1 MKTIIQLF
9 IIFAFTISSAQ
20 NYCGTINYTQT
31 KDLGMPITE
40 NYVLK
45 FDNKSSFAIE
55 DNVNELEGGNKTED
69 ELNDRGSTN
78 RTNTTI
84 VARTNTTPKF
94 YLNQKESFYF
104 RDNFSNT
111 ELLVKENFKPFKWEI
126 LGDTKKIGKFTC
138 QKATTTFR
146 GRLYT
151 AWFTKE
157 IPVPFGPWK
166 FNGLNGLILEVY
178 DTDKVFHIV
187 TNAINIKQG
196 EGCKINTEK
205 LNLDTA
211 MNVES
216 YLENKETL
224 INAEFAKL
232 ASRLPKGAKI
242 PKWDKDCSDCND
254 RLEMTF
260 Q

>member
-9 IIFAFTISSAQ
+9 ILLAFTSASAQ
-20 NYCGTINYTQT
+20 NYCGTVNYTQT
-31 KDLGMPITE
+31 KDLGMPIIE

-55 DNVNELEGGNKTED
+55 DNVSELEGGSKIEE
-69 ELNDRGSTN
+69 ELNDMGSTN

-104 RDNFSNT
+104 RDNFSNQ
-111 ELLVKENFKPFKWEI
+111 ELLVKENFKPFNWEI
-126 LGDTKKIGKFTC
+126 LKDTKKIGNFVC
-138 QKATTTFR
+138 QKATTSFR
-146 GRLYT
+146 GRNYT

-187 TNAINIKQG
+187 TNSINIKQG
-196 EGCKINTEK
+196 AGCNVNTDA

-211 MNVES
+211 MSIES
-216 YLENKETL
+216 YLESKETL
-224 INAEFAKL
+224 INAEFSKL
-232 ASRLPKGAKI
+232 ASRLPKGAKV
-242 PKWDKDCSDCND
+242 PKWNKDCSDCSD